1 MIVWAPLGNVIVKVL
16 SGSPVIEN
24 PLGTGAP
31 EQDRFGPQ
39 VILPSGLT
47 TTVPG
52 AHGMGD
58 DRSKGQ
64 IAPFLAMAMLS
75 VARAGVNHPAEIPAT
90 NPARSRKR
98 ARESVMSAACFENYL
113 SLNV

>member
-64 IAPFLAMAMLS
+64 IALFGNGDAVGRPGG
-75 VARAGVNHPAEIPAT
+75 REPPGRDPGDEP
-90 NPARSRKR
+90 RKEYETGKR
-98 ARESVMSAACFENYL
+98 IRNECRLF
-113 SLNV
+113 